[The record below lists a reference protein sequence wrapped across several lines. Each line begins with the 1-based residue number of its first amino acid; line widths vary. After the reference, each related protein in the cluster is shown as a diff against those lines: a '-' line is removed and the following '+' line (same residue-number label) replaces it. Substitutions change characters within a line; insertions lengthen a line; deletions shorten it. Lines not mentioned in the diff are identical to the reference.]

1 MNKNHERSADRMR
14 GFGLPRWLII
24 VAAALALIVV
34 AGTVALKVLF
44 PPEKLRAMVVP
55 RIEEKVGSEVALGDI
70 RLRVFPRIAV
80 RLDDFAVAN
89 PPGFSD
95 EPALA
100 LDALE
105 LQVRFWPLLRREF
118 ELRQLR
124 LLRPAIRYEVLA
136 DGTSNLS
143 LLGPPQDTARAG
155 DGEGAPAAGAATGAL
170 VVSDLTLRD
179 GMVYYADARNG
190 RVASMNLEARLQAER
205 VAGNEGAMAGRGTV
219 ALSSI
224 RTQLPEA
231 EAESALPDL
240 EIAYAMLLDLPGDSL
255 ALEEVEIA
263 MGGVA
268 AVGSGAVRG
277 LMSERSIDFVLESGD
292 VEIAAFLASLP
303 AEMQPQDVGAAG
315 RLSLSLAVGGPIGDG
330 AMPQVDGTLG
340 LEDVSASYGEYGG
353 VLSGGSGELRFDLE
367 SASLP
372 AFTGDL
378 LGRPFELSLSV
389 SDFETRQ
396 VDGRVS
402 GEVDLGRLAQLR
414 EGAAPMEGAAR
425 FDLSF
430 SGPAQQPQRMRLNGP
445 IELSGVSYQG
455 ESLAVPARIASATI
469 RLTGTGVAA
478 DAIPVRLGESDLN
491 ISFDG
496 PELLSYALSRG
507 ESDAT
512 PHIQFAV
519 TSQRLDVS
527 ELTVPD
533 TTQPGYSDLLTAR
546 LAGRQLDG
554 RDPGELAR
562 ERYAQTPPIPPVNAD
577 GRVRIAEFLNP
588 PTRAENV
595 SFNVVV
601 RNGVLQIRNLAGG
614 LYGGAVS
621 GALTLDFSRGQP
633 PFGLD
638 YDLQLSGGQAG
649 DFVQQWTRLGR
660 AMSGLVDFNVSGSTS
675 IGEDF
680 LPAPDAIDATG
691 SASFKQGRFEDFGLV
706 NALAGQLKLDATRL
720 SGFDDLGGPFEI
732 EGGNFLVQDWNFAGA
747 DLKGVVGGS
756 AGLGGSLDLNLDL
769 ELPMETLERAGL
781 IEGGG
786 GGLLG
791 NLLGQLAGGDDAIQI
806 AVGIGGTMS
815 SPALEL
821 DSEALAEELERRFG
835 AAGRNLL
842 QQLIKPPPR

>member
-100 LDALE
+100 LDA
-105 LQVRFWPLLRREF
+105 WPLLRREF

-143 LLGPPQDTARAG
+143 LLGPPGEAAAAG
-155 DGEGAPAAGAATGAL
+155 AGGAEDVPAAGAAAAAAL
-170 VVSDLTLRD
+170 VVSDLVLSD
-179 GMVYYADARNG
+179 GTVYYADARSG
-190 RVASMNLEARLQAER
+190 RVASMDLEARLQAER

-224 RTQLPEA
+224 RTRTPEA

-372 AFTGDL
+372 AFTGEL

>member
-1 MNKNHERSADRMR
+1 MDERSADRLR
-14 GFGLPRWLII
+14 GFRLPRWLIVG
-24 VAAALALIVV
+24 VAALVLVVV
-34 AGTVALKVLF
+34 AGAVALKVLL

-55 RIEEKVGSEVALGDI
+55 RIEEKVGSEVTLSDV

-89 PPGFSD
+89 PPGYSA
-95 EPALA
+95 EPALR

-105 LQVRFWPLLRREF
+105 LQVAFWPLFRKQV
-118 ELRQLR
+118 ELGRVR
-124 LLRPAIRYEVLA
+124 LLGPEIRYEVLA
-136 DGTSNLS
+136 DGTSNLA
-143 LLGPPQDTARAG
+143 LLGPPDDAAG
-155 DGEGAPAAGAATGAL
+155 AAAAEGIPAAGAAAGAF
-170 VVSDLTLRD
+170 VVSDLALSD
-179 GMVYYADARNG
+179 GTVHYADARSG
-190 RVASMNLEARLQAER
+190 RVARMNVEAQLQADR
-205 VAGNEGAMAGRGTV
+205 VAGNERAMAGRGTI

-224 RTQLPEA
+224 RTLVA
-231 EAESALPDL
+231 DAGADTVVLPDL
-240 EIAYAMLLDLPGDSL
+240 EIEYAMLLDLPGDSL
-255 ALEEVEIA
+255 ALQEVEFA
-263 MGGVA
+263 MGDVA
-268 AVGSGAVRG
+268 ANGSGVVRG
-277 LMSERSIDFVLESGD
+277 LMSERSIDFALESGD
-292 VEIAAFLASLP
+292 VDIAAFLASLP
-303 AEMQPQDVGAAG
+303 PEMQPQDVGAAG
-315 RLSLSLAVGGPIGDG
+315 RLSLALAVRGPVGDG
-330 AMPQVDGTLG
+330 AKPRVDGTLL
-340 LEDVSASYGEYGG
+340 LESVNASYGEYGG
-353 VLSGGSGELRFDLE
+353 VLSDGSGEVRFDLE
-367 SASLP
+367 SLSLP
-372 AFTGDL
+372 SFTGDL
-378 LGRPFELSLSV
+378 LGRPFELRLTV

-402 GEVDLGRLAQLR
+402 GEVDLGGLAQLR
-414 EGAAPMEGAAR
+414 EGATPMEGAAR
-425 FDLSF
+425 FDLNF
-430 SGPAQQPQRMRLNGP
+430 AGPAQQPERLQVSGP
-445 IELSGVSYQG
+445 IELSDVSYQS

-478 DAIPVRLGESDLN
+478 DAIPVRLGASDLS

-496 PELLSYALSRG
+496 PDLLSYALSRG
-507 ESDAT
+507 ASDAT

-519 TSQRLDVS
+519 VSQRLDLS
-527 ELTVPD
+527 ELTMPD
-533 TTQPGYSDLLTAR
+533 TTQPGYSELLTAQ
-546 LAGRQLDG
+546 LAGKQVGG

-562 ERYAQTPPIPPVNAD
+562 ERYAETPPIPPVNAD

-588 PTRAENV
+588 PTRAQNIA
-595 SFNVVV
+595 FDVVV
-601 RNGVLQIRNLAGG
+601 RNGVLQVRDLTGG
-614 LYGGAVS
+614 LYGGRVN

-638 YDLQLSGGQAG
+638 YDLRLSGGQAG
-649 DFVQQWTRLGR
+649 EFVQQWTRLGR
-660 AMSGLVDFNVSGSTS
+660 AMSGIVDFNVSGSTT
-675 IGEDF
+675 IDEGF

-691 SASFKQGRFEDFGLV
+691 RASFKGGRFQNFGLV

-720 SGFDDLGGPFEI
+720 SGFSDLGGPFEI
-732 EGGNFLVQDWNFAGA
+732 EGGNFLVQDWSFAGS
-747 DLKGVVGGS
+747 DLQGVVGGS

-821 DSEALAEELERRFG
+821 DSDALAEELERRFG

>member
-1 MNKNHERSADRMR
+1 
-14 GFGLPRWLII
+14 
-24 VAAALALIVV
+24 
-34 AGTVALKVLF
+34 
-44 PPEKLRAMVVP
+44 
-55 RIEEKVGSEVALGDI
+55 
-70 RLRVFPRIAV
+70 
-80 RLDDFAVAN
+80 
-89 PPGFSD
+89 
-95 EPALA
+95 
-100 LDALE
+100 
-105 LQVRFWPLLRREF
+105 
-118 ELRQLR
+118 
-124 LLRPAIRYEVLA
+124 
-136 DGTSNLS
+136 
-143 LLGPPQDTARAG
+143 
-155 DGEGAPAAGAATGAL
+155 
-170 VVSDLTLRD
+170 
-179 GMVYYADARNG
+179 
-190 RVASMNLEARLQAER
+190 
-205 VAGNEGAMAGRGTV
+205 
-219 ALSSI
+219 
-224 RTQLPEA
+224 
-231 EAESALPDL
+231 
-240 EIAYAMLLDLPGDSL
+240 
-255 ALEEVEIA
+255 
-263 MGGVA
+263 
-268 AVGSGAVRG
+268 
-277 LMSERSIDFVLESGD
+277 MSERSIDFVLESGD

-303 AEMQPQDVGAAG
+303 PEMRPQAVEAAG
-315 RLSLSLAVGGPIGDG
+315 RLSLSLAVRGPVGDG
-330 AMPQVDGTLG
+330 AKPQVNGTLE
-340 LEDVSASYGEYGG
+340 LESVSASYGEYAG
-353 VLSGGSGELRFDLE
+353 VLSDGSGELRFDLE

-372 AFTGDL
+372 AFTGEL

-621 GALTLDFSRGQP
+621 GALTLDFSRGRP

>member
-170 VVSDLTLRD
+170 VVSDLVLSD
-179 GMVYYADARNG
+179 GTVYYADARSG
-190 RVASMNLEARLQAER
+190 RVASMDLEARLQAER

-240 EIAYAMLLDLPGDSL
+240 EIDYAILLDLPGDSL

-372 AFTGDL
+372 AFTGEL

-621 GALTLDFSRGQP
+621 GALTLDFSRGRP